1 VVFFKKRKKEKKI
14 TNELPKAPNKEDL
27 MIEIEKAEKLLE
39 NVNENNK
46 IEILNQLGKLYFEAG
61 EIDQA
66 INYYELS
73 ISENKTIGQA
83 NNELLKLYNIKRKE
97 AIDQK
102 RDSDVQLYL
111 KKIDELL
118 KLSKDIIRGK
128 A

>member
-1 VVFFKKRKKEKKI
+1 
-14 TNELPKAPNKEDL
+14 

-39 NVNENNK
+39 NANENNK

-111 KKIDELL
+111 KK
-118 KLSKDIIRGK
+118 
-128 A
+128 